1 MFLFFQAYYEYM
13 IDVASYLGAD
23 PAAARAE
30 MLEVLRFEMSLANFS
45 LPREERRN
53 ASKLYN
59 PMRVRDLSKFD
70 PNTPWLDYINN
81 ILTPD
86 IIQVRSTLEPMPR
99 YRTKLKAE
107 KCPVYQG
114 RSIYLD
120 IQGDPKQ
127 VPLLPEALVQSYVD
141 RFQNALLNHHIGGF
155 D

>member
-1 MFLFFQAYYEYM
+1 M

-23 PAAARAE
+23 PSAARAE

-86 IIQVRSTLEPMPR
+86 IIQVRSTSLR
-99 YRTKLKAE
+99 LVAYNTKPCTVFRSSIERWADGLK
-107 KCPVYQG
+107 
-114 RSIYLD
+114 SLD
-120 IQGDPKQ
+120 
-127 VPLLPEALVQSYVD
+127 V
-141 RFQNALLNHHIGGF
+141 
-155 D
+155 

>member
-1 MFLFFQAYYEYM
+1 MQAYYEYM

-23 PAAARAE
+23 PSAARAE

-86 IIQVRSTLEPMPR
+86 IIQVRSTLR
-99 YRTKLKAE
+99 KLDAWVL
-107 KCPVYQG
+107 CQTFLT
-114 RSIYLD
+114 SCNA
-120 IQGDPKQ
+120 
-127 VPLLPEALVQSYVD
+127 VPLSGFLHTIYYSVNDS
-141 RFQNALLNHHIGGF
+141 RFWSPAYKRKRS
-155 D
+155 

>member
-1 MFLFFQAYYEYM
+1 M

-23 PAAARAE
+23 PSAARAE

-70 PNTPWLDYINN
+70 PNTPWLDYISN

-86 IIQVRSTLEPMPR
+86 IIQVRSTTSRLVAHN
-99 YRTKLKAE
+99 TKH
-107 KCPVYQG
+107 CVN
-114 RSIYLD
+114 
-120 IQGDPKQ
+120 
-127 VPLLPEALVQSYVD
+127 VQS
-141 RFQNALLNHHIGGF
+141 FHHSAYTTGE
-155 D
+155 